1 MAFCAKCG
9 KEIVDSAV
17 VCPHCGVPVQQASQT
32 TAQVENPNSKSF
44 IATLLLCLFLG
55 GFGAHRFYLGRPGTA
70 ILMLILTLTCFGAV
84 ISGIWVI
91 IDLIRICTGSLKPAN
106 GSNLTN

>member
-1 MAFCAKCG
+1 MSD
-9 KEIVDSAV
+9 VTV
-17 VCPHCGVPVQQASQT
+17 
-32 TAQVENPNSKSF
+32 NNKSF

-84 ISGIWVI
+84 ISCICVI
-91 IDLIRICTGSLKPAN
+91 IDLISICSGFLKPAN

>member
-9 KEIVDSAV
+9 KEIDDSAV

-44 IATLLLCLFLG
+44 IATTAQKQILLL
-55 GFGAHRFYLGRPGTA
+55 R
-70 ILMLILTLTCFGAV
+70 
-84 ISGIWVI
+84 
-91 IDLIRICTGSLKPAN
+91 
-106 GSNLTN
+106 

>member
-1 MAFCAKCG
+1 MVINIIQVDPLFFNFRSYIDLLIFGDPTLFCT
-9 KEIVDSAV
+9 E
-17 VCPHCGVPVQQASQT
+17 P
-32 TAQVENPNSKSF
+32 
-44 IATLLLCLFLG
+44 LFLG